1 MKTLSNILALVGLL
15 ALGYWAA
22 MAGSAHLYQARESL
36 RFAGKSRSETGV
48 TAAASK
54 SEPAQGAERGYP
66 ATGAVFGKLTIPRLG
81 LSMIVLEGAGKGE
94 LKLGPGHIP
103 GTSLPGEGGNV
114 GVAGHRD
121 TFFRPLRFISNG
133 DAINLISEGK
143 EYRYQVVST
152 KIVEP
157 GDVRVLYPNGQETL
171 TLVTCYPFDFVGA
184 APKRFIIRADQST

>member
-15 ALGYWAA
+15 ALAYWAA

-36 RFAGKSRSETGV
+36 RFAGKSRNGTDV
-48 TAAASK
+48 TRAS
-54 SEPAQGAERGYP
+54 SPPEPVQGTKRVYP

-81 LSMIVLEGAGKGE
+81 LSMIVLEGAGKSE

-121 TFFRPLRFISNG
+121 TFFRPLRFIRSG
-133 DAINLISEGK
+133 DAINLISEGE

-152 KIVEP
+152 EIVEP

-184 APKRFIIRADQST
+184 APKRFIIRATKSV